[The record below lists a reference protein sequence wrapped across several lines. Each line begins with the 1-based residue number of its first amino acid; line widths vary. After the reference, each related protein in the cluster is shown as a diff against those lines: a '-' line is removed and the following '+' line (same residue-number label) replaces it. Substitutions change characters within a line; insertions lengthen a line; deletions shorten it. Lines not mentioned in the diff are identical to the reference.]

1 MQLNSMYLSSAYQCH
16 PRTAKYIT
24 HIAANSTKIYH
35 FKGHCYHLWAGC
47 TADFFSSSLLWY
59 PSTVTQSNS
68 SIDASQNTSAE
79 DTDISW
85 INWSM
90 IHESAFIN
98 FFFKP
103 NSFHIFFNS
112 SFKLSSNVSK
122 SSLPTLWNIQDSIT
136 YRGLHTIVKKKKK
149 TLRQLITKSVPAF
162 SLLGAGGF
170 PLHQWHSL
178 LVFPFR

>member
-1 MQLNSMYLSSAYQCH
+1 MSGARYNLLEKSTCSNKTMQLNSMYLSNAYQCH

-24 HIAANSTKIYH
+24 HIAANRTRIYH

-59 PSTVTQSNS
+59 PSTVMQSNY
-68 SIDASQNTSAE
+68 SIDASQNMSEE

-98 FFFKP
+98 FFLNQTVSTLFLIIIFSCP
-103 NSFHIFFNS
+103 TMSQTVSAYTVEYPGLYHIRRS
-112 SFKLSSNVSK
+112 
-122 SSLPTLWNIQDSIT
+122 P
-136 YRGLHTIVKKKKK
+136 H
-149 TLRQLITKSVPAF
+149 
-162 SLLGAGGF
+162 
-170 PLHQWHSL
+170 HCE
-178 LVFPFR
+178 

>member
-1 MQLNSMYLSSAYQCH
+1 MHINVILEQPNISHILQTTVLEYIISKVFVIICGPAIQLTFFLLLSYDTPPQWRKA
-16 PRTAKYIT
+16 T
-24 HIAANSTKIYH
+24 
-35 FKGHCYHLWAGC
+35 
-47 TADFFSSSLLWY
+47 LLL
-59 PSTVTQSNS
+59 

-103 NSFHIFFNS
+103 NSFHIVFNS

-149 TLRQLITKSVPAF
+149 TLRQLITKTVPAF

-178 LVFPFR
+178 LVFPCR